1 MFNEKDQL
9 AVDSIRA
16 LSIDAIEAA
25 NSGHPGLP
33 MGAAPMAYALWT
45 KHLNFN
51 PQSKNYFN
59 RDRFVLS
66 AGHGSAL
73 LYSLL
78 HVSGSLELEELKQF
92 RQWDSKT
99 PGHPEFRHT
108 DGVEVTTGPLGQG
121 FAMSVGMAMA
131 EKHLAGKFNKD
142 KYDVVDHYTYVL
154 ASDGDLMEGISHEA
168 ASLAGHLNLD
178 KLITLYDSNDISLDG
193 ELNKAFSENV
203 KERFSSYGWSYILVE
218 DGNDLEAIDKAITE
232 AKTLESPTLIEVKT
246 VIGYGAPN
254 KAGTNGVHGAPLGEE
269 ERELALKAYG
279 LDPSKRFNVPQEVYD
294 IFSETM
300 LKRANEDEVAWEKL
314 VEAYTNDYPELGQA
328 FKQAISNELPV
339 DYDKEL
345 PVYEAGNS
353 SATRADS
360 GEVIQAL
367 SKSVPA
373 FFGGSADLASSN
385 KSNVKDEA
393 DFNDET
399 PEGRNIWF
407 GVREFGMAAAV
418 NGMAVHGGVKPY
430 GATFFVFSDYLK
442 PAVRLSAIMGV
453 PSTFVFTHDSI
464 AVGEDGPTHE
474 PVEQLAGLRA
484 IPNLNVI
491 RPADGNET
499 RVAWKVALESETTP
513 TALVLTRQNLTALD
527 VEESVLEEGVRKGGY
542 VVYRSEIE
550 PEYLLLAS
558 GSEVS
563 LAVDAAKDIEAQGKG
578 VQVVSLPNWHAFDQ
592 QDAEY
597 KASVLPA
604 SITKR
609 VAIEM
614 ASSLGWH
621 KYIGIE
627 GKVITIDT
635 FGASAP
641 GDLVVEKYGFTKENV
656 LNQVLSF

>member
-78 HVSGSLELEELKQF
+78 HVSGSLELEEVKNF

-203 KERFSSYGWSYILVE
+203 KERFTSYGWSYILVE

-232 AKTLESPTLIEVKT
+232 AKTLEGPTLIEVKT

-300 LKRANEDEVAWEKL
+300 LKRANENEVAWEKL

-393 DFNDET
+393 DFSSET
-399 PEGRNIWF
+399 PEGRNVWF

-418 NGMAVHGGVKPY
+418 NGMAVHGGIKPY

>member
-78 HVSGSLELEELKQF
+78 HVSGSLELEEVKNF

-203 KERFSSYGWSYILVE
+203 KERFTSYGWSYILVE
-218 DGNDLEAIDKAITE
+218 DGNDLEAIDKVITE
-232 AKTLESPTLIEVKT
+232 AKTLEGPTLIEVKT

-300 LKRANEDEVAWEKL
+300 LKRANEDEAAWEKL
-314 VEAYTNDYPELGQA
+314 VEAYTNEYPELGQA

-385 KSNVKDEA
+385 KSNVKGEA
-393 DFNDET
+393 DFSSET
-399 PEGRNIWF
+399 PEGRNVWF

-550 PEYLLLAS
+550 PEYLLIAS

-621 KYIGIE
+621 KYVGLE

>member
-78 HVSGSLELEELKQF
+78 HVSGSLELEEVKNF

-393 DFNDET
+393 DFSSET
-399 PEGRNIWF
+399 PEGRNVWF

-656 LNQVLSF
+656 LN

>member
-78 HVSGSLELEELKQF
+78 HVSGSLELEEVKNF

-203 KERFSSYGWSYILVE
+203 KERFTSYGWSYILVE

-232 AKTLESPTLIEVKT
+232 AKTLEGPTLIEVKT

-300 LKRANEDEVAWEKL
+300 LKRANEDEAAWEKL
-314 VEAYTNDYPELGQA
+314 VEAYTNEYPELGQA

-385 KSNVKDEA
+385 KSNVKGEA
-393 DFNDET
+393 DFSSET
-399 PEGRNIWF
+399 PEGRNVWF

-513 TALVLTRQNLTALD
+513 TALVLTRQNLAALD

-550 PEYLLLAS
+550 PEYLLIAS

-621 KYIGIE
+621 KYVGLE

>member
-78 HVSGSLELEELKQF
+78 HVSGSLELEEVKNF

-154 ASDGDLMEGISHEA
+154 ASDGDLMEGISHES

-300 LKRANEDEVAWEKL
+300 LKRANEDEAAWEKL

-393 DFNDET
+393 DFSSET
-399 PEGRNIWF
+399 PEGRNVWF

>member
-78 HVSGSLELEELKQF
+78 HVSGSLELEEVKNF

-300 LKRANEDEVAWEKL
+300 LKRANEDEAAWEKL

-393 DFNDET
+393 DFSSET
-399 PEGRNIWF
+399 PEGRNVWF

-499 RVAWKVALESETTP
+499 RVAWKVALESEKTP